1 MIRYCPPMAEG
12 NELFARGASEAN
24 ASAAS
29 ALHGTGILPYQQI
42 KALIRDH
49 EIWGEQDLLP
59 DQVQP
64 ASLDLRLGRVAYRV
78 RASFL
83 PGESATVAEK
93 IQQFALHEIDLT
105 KGACLERDCVYV
117 VPLLERLQLSSR
129 ISAAANPKSSTGRL
143 DIFTRIIADNSRAF
157 DEMLAG
163 YQGMLYA
170 EIVPRTFSVI
180 VRQGSRLSQI
190 RFRRGTPSTSA
201 SQLRRLH
208 EQFRLVDSENPNLR
222 GDAIAVTLDLMGEE
236 RGGLV
241 GWRAKKHAE
250 LVDVDARAVYDPLD
264 FWDSI
269 PLRPGRG
276 LVLDPADFY
285 VLATRE
291 AVVVPPD
298 HAAEM
303 LPNDTQVG
311 EFRVHY
317 AGFFDPGFGYDPAG
331 GHGSRAVLE
340 VRSRDVPF
348 VLEHGQTVGWL
359 RYEKLAATP
368 DRLYGGTLGSHY
380 QGQGLQLGRQFK
392 PVAG

>member
-1 MIRYCPPMAEG
+1 M
-12 NELFARGASEAN
+12 
-24 ASAAS
+24 AAS
-29 ALHGTGILPYQQI
+29 AENNGLFGRGTGDDPAAPLSALQGTGILPYQQI
-42 KALIRDH
+42 KALVRDH
-49 EIWGEQDLLP
+49 EIWAEEDIQA

-64 ASLDLRLGRVAYRV
+64 ASLDLRLGPVAYRV

-83 PGESATVAEK
+83 PGEQASVADK
-93 IQQFALHEIDLT
+93 ISQFALHEIDLRQ
-105 KGACLERDCVYV
+105 GAVLEKDCVYV

-129 ISAAANPKSSTGRL
+129 ISAAVNPKSSTGRL
-143 DIFTRIIADNSRAF
+143 DIFTRLIVDRSRAF
-157 DEMLAG
+157 DEVDAG
-163 YQGMLYA
+163 YQGMLFA
-170 EIVPRTFSVI
+170 EIAPRTFSVI

-190 RFRRGTPSTSA
+190 RFRRGSPNTSA
-201 SQLRRLH
+201 SALRRLH
-208 EQFRLVDSENPNLR
+208 EQFHLVDDANASLR
-222 GDAIAVTLDLMGEE
+222 GDSIAVTLDLKGED

-241 GWRAKKHAE
+241 GWKAKKHAE
-250 LVDVDARAVYDPLD
+250 LVDVDAKGIYDPVD
-264 FWDSI
+264 FWDPI

-285 VLATRE
+285 ILATRE

-303 LPNDTQVG
+303 LANDTQVG

-331 GHGSRAVLE
+331 GRGSRAVLE

-359 RYEKLAATP
+359 RYEKLAASP
-368 DRLYGGTLGSHY
+368 DRLYGGSLGSNY

-392 PVAG
+392 PVAP